1 MDLECCLL
9 KAYIRNIAYYLPEK
23 TEENPDGRL
32 RKKTG
37 IKCRHICADEEV
49 ASDLAVCAA
58 ERLFSQGISRDE
70 VEYLIFCTQSPDYYL
85 PTTEKLLETYIEID
99 EKQVKGTSLEK
110 TKKDIDDAIDKIIDS
125 FEGLLDKFYQQ
136 KELDIATDIS
146 AMEILMKQDGLIE

>member
-1 MDLECCLL
+1 MFM
-9 KAYIRNIAYYLPEK
+9 N
-23 TEENPDGRL
+23 
-32 RKKTG
+32 
-37 IKCRHICADEEV
+37 
-49 ASDLAVCAA
+49 
-58 ERLFSQGISRDE
+58 
-70 VEYLIFCTQSPDYYL
+70 YYL